1 MVPTHSASQELVQ
14 SFPARTN
21 QPSVSSRSNI
31 CSSNTGQQMH
41 VRSPFHHR
49 TDPRRNTAADTSP
62 PTGSEQKAGIRR
74 HPLRTRVKTPHRSP
88 RVEISQQLPG
98 NAEQEA
104 DNGAPKEQAAPFPSG
119 RLSPQRPGWDT
130 NSVPVPSQPTAR
142 SGPASRPLTGFLMR
156 RSRRRR
162 CSSAALRGMTSGCG
176 SLRGR
181 GGRGAEGAAIFPSHS
196 APPTSGVTAHDAE
209 WPP

>member
-1 MVPTHSASQELVQ
+1 MPTHSASQESVQ
-14 SFPARTN
+14 SSPARTK

-41 VRSPFHHR
+41 VRSPFHRR

-62 PTGSEQKAGIRR
+62 LTGSEQKAGIRR

-104 DNGAPKEQAAPFPSG
+104 DNGAPKDQGRPIPLRAPLPSTPRVGHELSTRPFAAHSTKRARFPSPHRVPHEALEAEALLLGGVARDDERLRLLAGPG
-119 RLSPQRPGWDT
+119 RPRGRGRRHFPVPQRPAHFRRHR
-130 NSVPVPSQPTAR
+130 AR
-142 SGPASRPLTGFLMR
+142 R
-156 RSRRRR
+156 
-162 CSSAALRGMTSGCG
+162 
-176 SLRGR
+176 
-181 GGRGAEGAAIFPSHS
+181 
-196 APPTSGVTAHDAE
+196 
-209 WPP
+209 